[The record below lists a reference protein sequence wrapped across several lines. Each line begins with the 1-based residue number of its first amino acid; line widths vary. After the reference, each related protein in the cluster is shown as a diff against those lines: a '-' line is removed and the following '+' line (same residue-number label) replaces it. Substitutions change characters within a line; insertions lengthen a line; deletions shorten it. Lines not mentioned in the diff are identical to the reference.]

1 MCKKR
6 IISILGLALLV
17 FCFSLP
23 ALACDENRREEI
35 AVQAPLTTV
44 DCSAGTVQLLGLTVD
59 ISNAEFGGKWHK
71 GKGGIIDCAD
81 LTVTQ
86 IVAVELLSDTPDA
99 TGNLTATEVKVQHG
113 RDIGVKIAAPLQFVD
128 TSALTVTVLGLSVD
142 ISQAELVNGRH
153 HPIDVTQLKVD
164 QFARLTLV
172 VTDEMTLSAT
182 ELRVH
187 INEVKVQAPIE
198 AVSCDTSPATITML
212 GLTIDV
218 SKAEFGQRWHNW
230 HGDVIT
236 CADLTVTQMVEV
248 YLTSD
253 ISDTATGLF
262 TAVEVEVR
270 HGPDMWHGCEM
281 WRDRDRWHDRDRDNG
296 VKIAAPL
303 RAIDKG
309 IPSVTVLG
317 LAVNIGEATLLN
329 QEREPIIIDQLLMGQ
344 FTKLT
349 LVSEQAPLAA
359 KTLQVSVN
367 QITVQAPIEAL
378 DCTTPDLPPNITMLG
393 LGIDVSNVKFG
404 GGDWH
409 RYECH
414 GEQSICDYLSVG
426 QVVKVELTS
435 DITDT
440 VTGFLMAS
448 ELNIRHGHDDG
459 VKIFAPLQTIDT
471 SALTVTVL
479 SLDVGIGNAILLDD
493 NKHLVTPDKLFG
505 GQFVLLDL
513 ASSQP
518 PLSATKLVAQADATQ
533 VHITV
538 LDKKGKKVAGD
549 LRADVTIKSGE
560 QIRQIHSTGN
570 GTIHLTGLPEG
581 KAKIVVTSVQNGQ
594 TSKGTASFKVKA
606 DDNKSI
612 TVRLKTIR

>member
-6 IISILGLALLV
+6 IVSILGLAFLV

-35 AVQAPLTTV
+35 AVQAPLTAV
-44 DCSAGTVQLLGLTVD
+44 DCSAGTIQMLGLTFD

-71 GKGGIIDCAD
+71 GKDGIIDCGD
-81 LTVTQ
+81 LTPTQ
-86 IVAVELLSDTPDA
+86 MVALELLSDTPDA

-113 RDIGVKIAAPLQFVD
+113 RDIGVKIAAPLQFID
-128 TSALTVTVLGLSVD
+128 TSTLTVTVLGLIVD

-198 AVSCDTSPATITML
+198 AISCDTSPATVTML

-303 RAIDKG
+303 RVIDKG

-329 QEREPIIIDQLLMGQ
+329 QEREPITIDQLLLGQ

-378 DCTTPDLPPNITMLG
+378 DCTTPELPPNITMLG
-393 LGIDVSNVKFG
+393 LGIDVSKVKFG
-404 GGDWH
+404 GGDWN
-409 RYECH
+409 RFECH
-414 GEQSICDYLSVG
+414 ERPICNYLSVG

-440 VTGFLMAS
+440 VTGLLTAS
-448 ELNIRHGHDDG
+448 ELNIRHGHNDG

-471 SALTVTVL
+471 STLTVTVL

-493 NKHLVTPDKLFG
+493 NKHLVTLDKLFG

-549 LRADVTIKSGE
+549 LRADVTIKSGK
-560 QIRQIHSTGN
+560 QIREIQGTGNN

-594 TSKGTASFKVKA
+594 TSKGTASVKVMA

-612 TVRLKTIR
+612 NVRLKTIR